1 MTHVLLA
8 RHGETEWNRAGRIQ
22 GHSDSL
28 LSGVG
33 IAQAARLAVRLS
45 QLPIRA
51 IYASDL
57 SRAGDTAVPV
67 ADALGLPVLPLPDLR
82 EKGFGA
88 WEGLTLDEVRAA
100 DPEGW
105 QRYFGDGEF
114 DAPVPGGETWTQ
126 VQARMAE
133 ALRRVLRDHPGADDT
148 VLLVGHGGSLRT
160 LITDALNAP
169 LSAIR
174 HFTLSNASLS
184 RLDFRAGWETRV
196 TLLNDTSHWENQS

>member
-28 LSGVG
+28 LSATGA
-33 IAQAARLAVRLS
+33 AQAQRLAARLSR
-45 QLPIRA
+45 LPIQA

-57 SRAGDTAVPV
+57 QRALDTAAPI
-67 ADALGLPVLPLPDLR
+67 ADALGLPVLPTPELR
-82 EKGFGA
+82 EKGFGD
-88 WEGLTLDEVRAA
+88 WEGLTSAQVRAA
-100 DPEGW
+100 DPDGW
-105 QRYFGDGEF
+105 RRYFRDGEF

-126 VQARMAE
+126 VQTRMAG
-133 ALRRVLRDHPGADDT
+133 ALRRVLQDYPGTDDT

-160 LITDALNAP
+160 LLTDALNAP
-169 LSAIR
+169 LSTIR

-184 RLDFRAGWETRV
+184 RLDFAPGKETRV
-196 TLLNDTSHWENQS
+196 ALVNDISHLEK